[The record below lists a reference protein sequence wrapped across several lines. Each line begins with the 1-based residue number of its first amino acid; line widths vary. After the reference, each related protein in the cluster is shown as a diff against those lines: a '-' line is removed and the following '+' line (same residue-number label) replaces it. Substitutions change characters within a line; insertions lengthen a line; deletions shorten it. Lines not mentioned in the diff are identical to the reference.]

1 MKTVCATLK
10 SQCLIVIF
18 AKIAKNWPNFSFLA
32 IILVPDQKN
41 PNFLDFLDPYT
52 WPDLGQEESQKVW
65 STLVIT
71 LVETLVPTVLSMR
84 IINKKLNKSHQI
96 IYLRPLQFFY
106 QRFLKQHNCTNS
118 KLGV

>member
-10 SQCLIVIF
+10 SQCSIVIF

-52 WPDLGQEESQKVW
+52 CLNLGQEESQKVW

-71 LVETLVPTVLSMR
+71 LVATLVPSVLKLL
-84 IINKKLNKSHQI
+84 IGINIFKNSNILELSLISQKS
-96 IYLRPLQFFY
+96 
-106 QRFLKQHNCTNS
+106 NCY
-118 KLGV
+118 

>member
-10 SQCLIVIF
+10 SQCSIVIF

-52 WPDLGQEESQKVW
+52 CPDLGQEESQKVW

-71 LVETLVPTVLSMR
+71 LVATLVPTVLR
-84 IINKKLNKSHQI
+84 FFVLKIRLIIRFQKNTLGGQI
-96 IYLRPLQFFY
+96 WSEI
-106 QRFLKQHNCTNS
+106 KE
-118 KLGV
+118 